1 MLLGDQQK
9 EDGFQVAC
17 ILHDFL
23 PDQAYL
29 TLKKALSQWGSDNV
43 QRGIVA
49 NLVRERQQ
57 IVVKKDCASA
67 YRIILSGGNIVRF
80 ASATGV

>member
-29 TLKKALSQWGSDNV
+29 TLKKALSQWGVRQCSKGNRSEPRPRTSTDSRKKGLRQCQSHNTK
-43 QRGIVA
+43 RG
-49 NLVRERQQ
+49 EH
-57 IVVKKDCASA
+57 C
-67 YRIILSGGNIVRF
+67 
-80 ASATGV
+80 